1 MLEIFYN
8 LIWVMASGVNI
19 YVRNNCPT
27 LSIVHFVGV
36 ILQQKSKRN
45 KTQTCPLL
53 RKALAQ

>member
-1 MLEIFYN
+1 MREAGRMLEIFYN

-36 ILQQKSKRN
+36 ILQQREIKPKPA
-45 KTQTCPLL
+45 TC
-53 RKALAQ
+53 